1 MLMDINFLQKQ
12 AGWLGLQSLL
22 MLSLA
27 LISILSPQ
35 STEAQQQ
42 RKGATGEQVFEILA
56 SEIALQRGEAGLA
69 YQTYLSL
76 ARQTGEPDL
85 AQRAMEIAIAAN
97 SADLALAAAQTWDE
111 LSKPSQTR
119 PKEVLVTLLM
129 LNQRWSESVKP
140 AIALLKQQSLSERE
154 QTLKQ
159 WQSLI
164 GRAMDESSAMQA
176 YYKIISALVPPP
188 SSPEILYSYALA
200 AEKAGQFD
208 VMEKTL
214 RNILKKNPNDVNSLN
229 ALGYSL
235 ADRNI
240 KLSEAYELIF
250 KAHTLSPS
258 DAFIL
263 DSLAWI
269 NFRLGKTTL
278 ALTQLQDAFRMKPE
292 ADIAAHLGEVL
303 WVLNRPLEAEAA
315 WRQGELIDANNPT
328 LKETLKR
335 LKPDWI
341 LSVDKIANQWD
352 GRFAVKM
359 SDRPNNN
366 TQGGTG
372 SFTLSKNGY
381 SDTLEI
387 RSPMGSAIAKI
398 VINPGEATLE
408 RDGKKVTAI
417 DADTL
422 LQNTL
427 GLPLPARGL
436 SNWLNGQVR
445 PGSAARLERDERG
458 QVKNIR
464 QDGWNLAYVWSE
476 AKKIERLNM
485 TRNTNTGTIDV
496 RLIFD
501 QVNE

>member
-1 MLMDINFLQKQ
+1 MNMNFMQKRAYRLGVLCLCLLLFAFLAPQQ
-12 AGWLGLQSLL
+12 AYAQK
-22 MLSLA
+22 
-27 LISILSPQ
+27 IS
-35 STEAQQQ
+35 
-42 RKGATGEQVFEILA
+42 KGATSDQVFEILA

-69 YQTYLSL
+69 YQTYLGL
-76 ARQTGEPDL
+76 ARQTGQADL

-97 SADLALAAAQTWDE
+97 SPDLALVAAQTWDE
-111 LSKPSQTR
+111 LSSPSQTK

-140 AIALLKQQSLSERE
+140 AVALLNQQSLSERE
-154 QTLKQ
+154 KTLKQ

-164 GRAMDESSAMQA
+164 GRAMDESTAMLA
-176 YYKIISALVPPP
+176 YYQIISALVPLP
-188 SSPEILYSYALA
+188 SNSDILYSFALA
-200 AEKAGQFD
+200 AEKAGEFE

-214 RNILKKNPNDVNSLN
+214 RTILKKDPNDVNSLN

-240 KLSEAYELIF
+240 KLPEAYDLIL
-250 KAHTLSPS
+250 KAHKLSPN

-263 DSLAWI
+263 DSLGWV
-269 NFRLGKTTL
+269 NFRLGNTNL
-278 ALTQLQDAFRMKPE
+278 ALTQLQDALRMKPE

-303 WVLNRPLEAEAA
+303 WVFNRPADAELA
-315 WRQGELIDANNPT
+315 WRQGELIDANNAT

-341 LSVDKIANQWD
+341 LSVDKLANQWD

-359 SDRPNNN
+359 NDRPTNN
-366 TQGGTG
+366 TQGGSG
-372 SFTLSKNGY
+372 SFTLSKIGF

-387 RSPMGSAIAKI
+387 RSPIGGAIAKI
-398 VINPGEATLE
+398 VINPGEAILE
-408 RDGKKVTAI
+408 RDGKKIVAI

-422 LQNTL
+422 IQNTL

-445 PGSAARLERDERG
+445 PGSAARLVRDDQG
-458 QVKNIR
+458 QVKSIA
-464 QDGWNLAYVWSE
+464 QDGWNLAYTWSVTN
-476 AKKIERLNM
+476 KIERLTM
-485 TRNTNTGTIDV
+485 SRNTNTGTIDV

>member
-1 MLMDINFLQKQ
+1 MYLNFMQKQ
-12 AGWLGLQSLL
+12 ANRLGLLCLFMLL
-22 MLSLA
+22 FAFLSCQHA
-27 LISILSPQ
+27 Y
-35 STEAQQQ
+35 AQKPP
-42 RKGATGEQVFEILA
+42 KGATSEQVFEILA

-76 ARQTGEPDL
+76 ARQTGEADL

-97 SADLALAAAQTWDE
+97 APDLALAAAQTWDE

-140 AIALLKQQSLSERE
+140 AVALLNQQPLSERE
-154 QTLKQ
+154 KTLKQ
-159 WQSLI
+159 WQGLI
-164 GRAMDESSAMQA
+164 GRAMDESAAMLA
-176 YYKIISALVPPP
+176 YYKIISALVPLP
-188 SSPEILYSYALA
+188 SSPDVLYSYALA
-200 AEKAGQFD
+200 AEKAGQFE

-214 RNILKKNPNDVNSLN
+214 RIILKKDPNNVNSLN

-240 KLSEAYELIF
+240 KLTEAYDLIL
-250 KAHTLSPS
+250 KAHKLSPD

-263 DSLAWI
+263 DSLGWV
-269 NFRLGKTTL
+269 NFRLGKTSL

-303 WVLNRPLEAEAA
+303 WVLGRPLEAEAA
-315 WRQGELIDANNPT
+315 WRQGELIDANNAT
-328 LKETLKR
+328 LKETIRR

-341 LSVDKIANQWD
+341 MSLDKLASQWD

-359 SDRPNNN
+359 NDRPTNN
-366 TQGGTG
+366 TQGGSG
-372 SFTLSKNGY
+372 SFTLSKTGF

-387 RSPMGSAIAKI
+387 RSPMGGAIAKI
-398 VINPGEATLE
+398 VINPGEAILE
-408 RDGKKVTAI
+408 RDGKKVMAI

-422 LQNTL
+422 IQNTL

-445 PGSAARLERDERG
+445 PGSAARLVRDERG
-458 QVKNIR
+458 QVKNIT
-464 QDGWNLAYVWSE
+464 QDGWDLAYKWSD
-476 AKKIERLNM
+476 AQKIERLNM

-501 QVNE
+501 QVND

>member
-1 MLMDINFLQKQ
+1 MNMNFMQKRAYRLGVLCLCLLLFAFLAPQQ
-12 AGWLGLQSLL
+12 AY
-22 MLSLA
+22 
-27 LISILSPQ
+27 
-35 STEAQQQ
+35 AQKIG
-42 RKGATGEQVFEILA
+42 KGATSDQVFEILA

-69 YQTYLSL
+69 YQTYLGL
-76 ARQTGEPDL
+76 ARQTGQADL

-97 SADLALAAAQTWDE
+97 SPDLALVAAQTWDE
-111 LSKPSQTR
+111 LSSPSQTK

-140 AIALLKQQSLSERE
+140 A
-154 QTLKQ
+154 
-159 WQSLI
+159 
-164 GRAMDESSAMQA
+164 
-176 YYKIISALVPPP
+176 V
-188 SSPEILYSYALA
+188 LA
-200 AEKAGQFD
+200 AEKAGEFE

-214 RNILKKNPNDVNSLN
+214 RTILKKDPNDVNSLN

-240 KLSEAYELIF
+240 KLPEAYDLIL
-250 KAHTLSPS
+250 KAHKLSPN

-263 DSLAWI
+263 DSLGWV
-269 NFRLGKTTL
+269 NFRLGNTTL
-278 ALTQLQDAFRMKPE
+278 ALTQLQDALRMKPE

-303 WVLNRPLEAEAA
+303 WVFNRPADAELA
-315 WRQGELIDANNPT
+315 WRQGELIDANNAT

-341 LSVDKIANQWD
+341 LSVDKLANQWD

-359 SDRPNNN
+359 NDRPTNN
-366 TQGGTG
+366 TQGGSG
-372 SFTLSKNGY
+372 SFTLSKIGF

-387 RSPMGSAIAKI
+387 RSPIGGAIAKI
-398 VINPGEATLE
+398 VINPGEAVLE
-408 RDGKKVTAI
+408 RDGKKVVAI

-422 LQNTL
+422 IQNTL

-445 PGSAARLERDERG
+445 PGSAARLVRDDQG
-458 QVKNIR
+458 QVKSIA
-464 QDGWNLAYVWSE
+464 QDGWDLAYTWS
-476 AKKIERLNM
+476 ATKKIERL
-485 TRNTNTGTIDV
+485 TLSRNTNTGTIDV